1 MIDAEQT
8 YFQPA
13 ISRIT
18 LEMMNKYNTEKVVKN
33 VNFFHLYLYINVL
46 FTYNW
51 AVVLQPYIVHPNVWF
66 LPTLSLIWSTTASC
80 SQSYWLIK
88 VSISLIIHQ
97 PSLFCV
103 LTYPLIPVTDL
114 SLNSLPLP
122 GKRPNLSPLHLL
134 RIYYV
139 HWVSRIV
146 GYESKTLSLHLFFP
160 LFSYKM
166 TLVSRAS
173 LSASML

>member
-1 MIDAEQT
+1 MFQTAQDLDVRIMIDAEQT

-33 VNFFHLYLYINVL
+33 MNFFHLYLYINVL

-51 AVVLQPYIVHPNVWF
+51 AVVLQPYIVHPNVWI
-66 LPTLSLIWSTTASC
+66 LASLSLIWSTTTNC

-88 VSISLIIHQ
+88 VIVIHQ
-97 PSLFCV
+97 PSLFYV

-114 SLNSLPLP
+114 LY
-122 GKRPNLSPLHLL
+122 H
-134 RIYYV
+134 
-139 HWVSRIV
+139 
-146 GYESKTLSLHLFFP
+146 
-160 LFSYKM
+160 
-166 TLVSRAS
+166 
-173 LSASML
+173 